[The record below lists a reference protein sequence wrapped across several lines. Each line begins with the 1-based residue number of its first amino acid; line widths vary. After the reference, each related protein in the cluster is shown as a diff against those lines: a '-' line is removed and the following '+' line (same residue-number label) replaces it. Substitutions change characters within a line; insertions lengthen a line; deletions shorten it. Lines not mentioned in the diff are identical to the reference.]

1 MNSINKTIELYKK
14 EVIDKSIF
22 IEDMYVTHHSK
33 LYEYAEYLHKTDIEK
48 ITIENNRVITTSR
61 KHGIKIECNSGDY
74 RIAPIEV
81 LNFFDYEK
89 DESDMIE
96 SLMCFGS
103 EKKNFVDIGANIGW
117 YSILVAKSNRNV
129 FVHSFEPIPKTYQSL
144 VKNVDLNSL
153 PNILT
158 HNFGFS
164 DKGGE
169 FDFYYYSECSGN
181 ASLANVSN
189 LKNIEIV
196 KCKVKTLD
204 DYVNESNIQID
215 FIKCDVEGAELLV
228 FKGGID
234 AIKNSKPIVF
244 SEILRKW
251 SEKFNYNP
259 NKIFEFFH
267 ELGYLSFTV
276 SGKDLI
282 RFEIMN
288 DSTVETNFFF
298 LHQEKHSDLIAK
310 FIKPL

>member
-22 IEDMYVTHHSK
+22 IKDMYATHHSK

-61 KHGIKIECNSGDY
+61 KHGIKIECDSGDH

-96 SLMCFGS
+96 NLICFGS
-103 EKKNFVDIGANIGW
+103 EKKNFFDIGANIGW
-117 YSILVAKSNRNV
+117 YSIMVAKSNRNV
-129 FVHSFEPIPKTYQSL
+129 LVHSFEPIPKTYQSL

-153 PNILT
+153 PNIST

-164 DKGGE
+164 DKSGE
-169 FDFYYYSECSGN
+169 FDFYYYPEGSGN
-181 ASLANVSN
+181 ASSANVTGRSDT
-189 LKNIEIV
+189 EVV

-204 DYVNESNIQID
+204 EYINESNEQID

-251 SEKFNYNP
+251 SQKFNYNP
-259 NKIFEFFH
+259 NEIFELFYK
-267 ELGYLSFTV
+267 LGYLSFTING
-276 SGKDLI
+276 SFLESFYK
-282 RFEIMN
+282 MN
-288 DSTVETNFFF
+288 ESTQETNFFF
-298 LHQEKHSDLIAK
+298 LHQKKHSDLIDK
-310 FIKPL
+310 FTK

>member
-1 MNSINKTIELYKK
+1 MNKINKTIELYKK

-22 IEDMYVTHHSK
+22 IKDMYATHHSK

-61 KHGIKIECNSGDY
+61 KHGIKIECDSGDH

-96 SLMCFGS
+96 NLICFGS
-103 EKKNFVDIGANIGW
+103 EKKNFFDIGANIGW
-117 YSILVAKSNRNV
+117 YSIMVAKSNRNV
-129 FVHSFEPIPKTYQSL
+129 LVHSFEPIPKTYQSL

-153 PNILT
+153 SNIST

-169 FDFYYYSECSGN
+169 FDFYYYPEGSGN
-181 ASLANVSN
+181 ASSANVTGRSDT
-189 LKNIEIV
+189 EVV

-204 DYVNESNIQID
+204 EYINESNEQID

-259 NKIFEFFH
+259 NEIFELFH
-267 ELGYLSFTV
+267 KLGYLSFTV
-276 SGKDLI
+276 NGVFLE
-282 RFEIMN
+282 RFYKMDE
-288 DSTVETNFFF
+288 STQETNFFF
-298 LHQEKHSDLIAK
+298 LHLKKHNNLIERYTN
-310 FIKPL
+310 

>member
-1 MNSINKTIELYKK
+1 MNKINKTIELYKK

-22 IEDMYVTHHSK
+22 IKDMYATHHSK

-61 KHGIKIECNSGDY
+61 KHGIKIECDSGDH

-96 SLMCFGS
+96 NLICFGS
-103 EKKNFVDIGANIGW
+103 EKKNFFDIGANIGW
-117 YSILVAKSNRNV
+117 YSIMVAKSNRNV
-129 FVHSFEPIPKTYQSL
+129 LVHSFEPIPKTYQSL

-153 PNILT
+153 PNIST

-164 DKGGE
+164 DKSGE
-169 FDFYYYSECSGN
+169 FDFYYYPEGSGN
-181 ASLANVSN
+181 ASSANVTGRSDT
-189 LKNIEIV
+189 EVV

-204 DYVNESNIQID
+204 EYVNESNEQID

-228 FKGGID
+228 FKGGMD

-259 NKIFEFFH
+259 NEIFELFH
-267 ELGYLSFTV
+267 KLGYLSFTV
-276 SGKDLI
+276 NGGFLE
-282 RFEIMN
+282 RFYKMDE
-288 DSTVETNFFF
+288 STQETNFFF
-298 LHQEKHSDLIAK
+298 LHLKKHNNLIERYTN
-310 FIKPL
+310 

>member
-1 MNSINKTIELYKK
+1 MNKINKTIELYKK

-22 IEDMYVTHHSK
+22 IKDMYATHHSK

-61 KHGIKIECNSGDY
+61 KHGIKIECDSGDH

-96 SLMCFGS
+96 NLICFGS
-103 EKKNFVDIGANIGW
+103 EKKNFFDIGANIGW
-117 YSILVAKSNRNV
+117 YSIMVAKSNRNV
-129 FVHSFEPIPKTYQSL
+129 LVHSFEPIPKTYQSL

-153 PNILT
+153 PNIST

-164 DKGGE
+164 DKSGE
-169 FDFYYYSECSGN
+169 FDFYYYPEGSGN
-181 ASLANVSN
+181 ASSANVTGRSDT
-189 LKNIEIV
+189 EVV

-204 DYVNESNIQID
+204 EYVNESNEQID

-228 FKGGID
+228 FKGGMD

-259 NKIFEFFH
+259 NEIFELFH
-267 ELGYLSFTV
+267 KLGYLSFTV
-276 SGKDLI
+276 NGGFLE
-282 RFEIMN
+282 RFYKMDE
-288 DSTVETNFFF
+288 STQETNFFF
-298 LHQEKHSDLIAK
+298 LHQKKHGDLIDK
-310 FIKPL
+310 FTK

>member
-1 MNSINKTIELYKK
+1 MNKINKTIELYKK

-22 IEDMYVTHHSK
+22 IKDMYATHHSK

-61 KHGIKIECNSGDY
+61 KHGIKIECDSGDH

-81 LNFFDYEK
+81 LSFFDYEK

-96 SLMCFGS
+96 NLICFGS
-103 EKKNFVDIGANIGW
+103 EKKNFFDIGANIGW
-117 YSILVAKSNRNV
+117 YSIMVAKSNRNV
-129 FVHSFEPIPKTYQSL
+129 LVHSFEPIPKTYQSL

-153 PNILT
+153 PNIST

-164 DKGGE
+164 DKSGE
-169 FDFYYYSECSGN
+169 FDFYYYPEGSGN
-181 ASLANVSN
+181 ASSANVTGRSDT
-189 LKNIEIV
+189 EVV

-204 DYVNESNIQID
+204 EYINESNEQID

-251 SEKFNYNP
+251 SQKFNYNP
-259 NKIFEFFH
+259 NEIFELFYK
-267 ELGYLSFTV
+267 LGYLSFTING
-276 SGKDLI
+276 SFLESFYK
-282 RFEIMN
+282 MN
-288 DSTVETNFFF
+288 ESTQETNFFF
-298 LHQEKHSDLIAK
+298 LHQKKHSDLIDK
-310 FIKPL
+310 FTK

>member
-1 MNSINKTIELYKK
+1 MNKINKTIELYKK

-22 IEDMYVTHHSK
+22 IKDMYATHHSK

-61 KHGIKIECNSGDY
+61 KHGIKIECDSGDH

-96 SLMCFGS
+96 NLICFGS
-103 EKKNFVDIGANIGW
+103 EKKNFFDIGANIGW
-117 YSILVAKSNRNV
+117 YSIMVAKSNRNV
-129 FVHSFEPIPKTYQSL
+129 LVHSFEPIPKTYQSL

-153 PNILT
+153 PNIST

-164 DKGGE
+164 DKSGE
-169 FDFYYYSECSGN
+169 FDFYYYPEGSGN
-181 ASLANVSN
+181 ASSANVTGRSDT
-189 LKNIEIV
+189 EVV

-204 DYVNESNIQID
+204 EYVNESNEQID

-234 AIKNSKPIVF
+234 AIINSKPIVF

-259 NKIFEFFH
+259 NEIFELFH
-267 ELGYLSFTV
+267 KLGYLSFTV
-276 SGKDLI
+276 NGVFLE
-282 RFEIMN
+282 RFYKMDE
-288 DSTVETNFFF
+288 STQETNFFF
-298 LHQEKHSDLIAK
+298 LHLKKHNNLIERYTN
-310 FIKPL
+310 

>member
-1 MNSINKTIELYKK
+1 MNKINKTIELYKK

-22 IEDMYVTHHSK
+22 IKDMYATHHSK

-61 KHGIKIECNSGDY
+61 KHGIKIECDSGDH

-96 SLMCFGS
+96 NLICFGS
-103 EKKNFVDIGANIGW
+103 EKKNFFDIGANIGW
-117 YSILVAKSNRNV
+117 YSIMVAKSNRNV
-129 FVHSFEPIPKTYQSL
+129 LVHSFEPIPKTYQSL

-153 PNILT
+153 PNIST

-169 FDFYYYSECSGN
+169 FDFYYYPEGSGN
-181 ASLANVSN
+181 ASSANVTGRSDT
-189 LKNIEIV
+189 EVV

-204 DYVNESNIQID
+204 EYINESNEQID

-259 NKIFEFFH
+259 NEIFELFH
-267 ELGYLSFTV
+267 KLGYLSFTV
-276 SGKDLI
+276 NGGFLE
-282 RFEIMN
+282 RFYKMDE
-288 DSTVETNFFF
+288 STQETNFFF
-298 LHQEKHSDLIAK
+298 LHLKKHNNLIERYTN
-310 FIKPL
+310 

>member
-1 MNSINKTIELYKK
+1 MNKINKTIELYKK

-22 IEDMYVTHHSK
+22 IKDMYATHHSK

-61 KHGIKIECNSGDY
+61 KHGIKIECDSGDH

-96 SLMCFGS
+96 NLICFGS
-103 EKKNFVDIGANIGW
+103 EKKNFFDIGANIGW
-117 YSILVAKSNRNV
+117 YSIMVAKSNRNV
-129 FVHSFEPIPKTYQSL
+129 LVHSFEPIPKTYQSL

-153 PNILT
+153 PNIST

-164 DKGGE
+164 DKSGE
-169 FDFYYYSECSGN
+169 FDFYYYPEGSGN
-181 ASLANVSN
+181 ASSANVTGRSDT
-189 LKNIEIV
+189 EVV

-204 DYVNESNIQID
+204 EYINKSNEQID

-234 AIKNSKPIVF
+234 AIINSKPIVF

-259 NKIFEFFH
+259 NEIFELFH
-267 ELGYLSFTV
+267 KLGYLSFTV
-276 SGKDLI
+276 NGVFLE
-282 RFEIMN
+282 RFYKMDE
-288 DSTVETNFFF
+288 STQETNFFF
-298 LHQEKHSDLIAK
+298 LHLKKHNNLIERYTN
-310 FIKPL
+310 

>member
-1 MNSINKTIELYKK
+1 MNKINKTVELYKK
-14 EVIDKSIF
+14 KDIDKSTF
-22 IEDMYVTHHSK
+22 IKDMYASHHTK

-89 DESDMIE
+89 DESNMIE
-96 SLMCFGS
+96 NLICFGS
-103 EKKNFVDIGANIGW
+103 EKRNFFDIGANIGW
-117 YSILVAKSNRNV
+117 YSIMVAKSNRNV
-129 FVHSFEPIPKTYQSL
+129 LVHSFEPIPKTYQSL

-153 PNILT
+153 PNIST

-164 DKGGE
+164 EKSGE
-169 FDFYYYSECSGN
+169 FDFYYYPEGSGN
-181 ASLANVSN
+181 ASSANVTGRSDT
-189 LKNIEIV
+189 EVV

-204 DYVNESNIQID
+204 EYVTESNMQID

-228 FKGGID
+228 FKGGMD

-259 NKIFEFFH
+259 NEIFSLFYN
-267 ELGYLSFTV
+267 LGYQSFTV
-276 SGKDLI
+276 ENNYLKIFGNM
-282 RFEIMN
+282 EE
-288 DSTVETNFFF
+288 STVETNFFF
-298 LHQEKHSDLIAK
+298 LHVEKHKALIDRHS
-310 FIKPL
+310 II

>member
-1 MNSINKTIELYKK
+1 MNKINKTIELYKK

-22 IEDMYVTHHSK
+22 IKDMYATHHSK

-61 KHGIKIECNSGDY
+61 KHGIKIECDSGDH

-96 SLMCFGS
+96 NLICFGS
-103 EKKNFVDIGANIGW
+103 EKKNFFDIGANIGW
-117 YSILVAKSNRNV
+117 YSIMVAKSNRNV
-129 FVHSFEPIPKTYQSL
+129 LVHSFEPIPKTYQSL

-153 PNILT
+153 PNIST

-164 DKGGE
+164 DKSGE
-169 FDFYYYSECSGN
+169 FDFYYYPEGSGN
-181 ASLANVSN
+181 ASSANVTGRSDT
-189 LKNIEIV
+189 EVV

-204 DYVNESNIQID
+204 EYINESNEQID

-251 SEKFNYNP
+251 SQKFNYNP
-259 NKIFEFFH
+259 NEIFELFYK
-267 ELGYLSFTV
+267 LGYLSFTING
-276 SGKDLI
+276 SFLESFYK
-282 RFEIMN
+282 MN
-288 DSTVETNFFF
+288 ESTQETNFFF
-298 LHQEKHSDLIAK
+298 LHQKKHSDLIDK
-310 FIKPL
+310 FTK

>member
-14 EVIDKSIF
+14 GVIDKSIF
-22 IEDMYVTHHSK
+22 IKDMYAAHHSK
-33 LYEYAEYLHKTDIEK
+33 LYEYAEYLHKTDIER

-61 KHGIKIECNSGDY
+61 KHGIKIDCNSEDY

-96 SLMCFGS
+96 SLICFGS
-103 EKKNFVDIGANIGW
+103 EKKNFFDIGANIGW
-117 YSILVAKSNRNV
+117 YSIMVAKSNRNIL
-129 FVHSFEPIPKTYQSL
+129 VHSFEPIPKTYQSL

-153 PNILT
+153 PNIST

-164 DKGGE
+164 GKSGE
-169 FDFYYYSECSGN
+169 FDFYYYPEGSGN
-181 ASLANVSN
+181 ASSANVTGRSDT
-189 LKNIEIV
+189 EVV

-204 DYVNESNIQID
+204 EHVNENNVRID

-259 NKIFEFFH
+259 NEIFELFH
-267 ELGYLSFTV
+267 KLGYLSFTV
-276 SGKDLI
+276 NGGFLESFYKMD
-282 RFEIMN
+282 E
-288 DSTVETNFFF
+288 STQETNFFF
-298 LHQEKHSDLIAK
+298 LHQEKHSDLIDK
-310 FIKPL
+310 FTK